1 MFREE
6 KTFVLRFSLEARFP
20 ENYDGE
26 EDDYAWLKRWEGQI
40 KPEILKSIF
49 TLLRR
54 HPDLKAHIRNRG
66 ISAEDEVEIVL
77 ENNFSKAED
86 P

>member
-20 ENYDGE
+20 ENYEGE
-26 EDDYAWLKRWEGQI
+26 EDDYDWLKRWEGEI

-54 HPDLKAHIRNRG
+54 HPDLKTHVRNRG
-66 ISAEDEVEIVL
+66 ISAEDEIEIVI
-77 ENNFSKAED
+77 EKDFSEI
-86 P
+86 

>member
-6 KTFVLRFSLEARFP
+6 KTFVLRFSLEARFL

-26 EDDYAWLKRWEGQI
+26 EDDYAWLNRWEGQI

-54 HPDLKAHIRNRG
+54 YPDLKAHIRNRG
-66 ISAEDEVEIVL
+66 ISAEDEVEIVI
-77 ENNFSKAED
+77 EKDFSETEGQ
-86 P
+86 

>member
-1 MFREE
+1 LFREE

-20 ENYDGE
+20 ENYEGE
-26 EDDYAWLKRWEGQI
+26 EDDYDWLKRWEGEI

-54 HPDLKAHIRNRG
+54 HPDLKTHVRNRG
-66 ISAEDEVEIVL
+66 ISAEDEIEIVI
-77 ENNFSKAED
+77 EKDFSEI
-86 P
+86 